1 MSLYIIGPS
10 EKLMIKNTVYL
21 FALLTLLSLSLICVQ
36 QVHSQSENINVLSY
50 SWYLDP
56 NGLLDV
62 VGEIQNVG
70 SNTIESVVLG
80 GIIYTMDGVEQGRS
94 NPTYVYVNC
103 LIPKQR
109 ASFLMTFPEAGM
121 ATGDLSWLPI
131 GIERVDFS
139 VLSANVTGNYR
150 YPYVTVTSSSGA
162 ADAEGVYWVNGE
174 VQNTGTD
181 SATNIRVIGTF
192 YNSTGTVVAVGYT
205 SYLTPASLDASEKA
219 AFKFGAFD
227 RNQSI
232 VASRDKIS
240 SYSLLV
246 QVEKPLLSGT
256 SPSIPPYNATST
268 SPSSEDTASSPMAI
282 ETQIVAVTVLA
293 ILVVVG
299 TILTLNKRK
308 AKAQATKKPKSKRS
322 KKQK

>member
-1 MSLYIIGPS
+1 MSLYIVGPS

-21 FALLTLLSLSLICVQ
+21 FALLALLSLSLICVQ
-36 QVHSQSENINVLSY
+36 QGYSQPENLNVLSY
-50 SWYLDP
+50 SWYIDP
-56 NGLLDV
+56 NGLFDV

-103 LIPKQR
+103 LIPKQK
-109 ASFLMTFPEAGM
+109 ASFLMIFPEAGM
-121 ATGDLSWLPI
+121 TTGDLSWLPI
-131 GIERVDFS
+131 GIERVDFT
-139 VLSANVTGNYR
+139 VLSANVTSNYR

-181 SATNIRVIGTF
+181 TATNIRVIGTF

-205 SYLTPASLDASEKA
+205 SYLTPSSLDASEKA

-227 RNQSI
+227 QNQSI
-232 VASRDKIS
+232 VAPRDRIS

-268 SPSSEDTASSPMAI
+268 SPSQEDAASSPMAM
-282 ETQIVAVTVLA
+282 ETQIVAVTVIV
-293 ILVVVG
+293 ILVVG

-322 KKQK
+322 KKRK